1 MTSPSPDTR
10 RAHRFAVGA
19 DHAGFPLKEVVV
31 AELRALGYE
40 VTDLGVFD
48 ETPVD
53 YPDISEAVAKA
64 VAQGRADR
72 GVIVC
77 GSGVGA
83 CVAANKV
90 RGVRAGTCHDTFS
103 AHQGVEDDDMN
114 VLCLGGRIVGTQL
127 AREIVRAFASAV
139 FSTEER
145 FHRRLEKVLALEE
158 RFGEASSA

>member
-10 RAHRFAVGA
+10 GPHRFVVGA
-19 DHAGFPLKEVVV
+19 DHAGFPLKAVVV

-40 VTDLGVFD
+40 VADLGVFD

-53 YPDISEAVAKA
+53 YPDISEAVATA
-64 VAQGRADR
+64 VVGGRADR

-90 RGVRAGTCHDTFS
+90 RGARAGTCHDTFS

-114 VLCLGGRIVGTQL
+114 VLCLGGRVVGTQL
-127 AREIVRAFASAV
+127 AREIVRAFAGAV

-145 FHRRLEKVLALEE
+145 FRRRLDKVLALEE
-158 RFGEASSA
+158 RFGGG